1 MSISFSI
8 TVDTKELERIV
19 AQVEPVSNEIIVRL
33 ATEAEVYAKS
43 YSPVDTGALMNSIHH
58 FSMGNAWQRIK
69 PEVHYAIYQELG
81 TYKMAAKPFLAPMVE
96 LLTGR
101 FLSPQVWQPLI
112 MV

>member
-33 ATEAEVYAKS
+33 ATETEVYAKS

-81 TYKMAAKPFLAPMVE
+81 TYKMAAHPFLTPAIEGISSEFMSPK
-96 LLTGR
+96 TWSPI
-101 FLSPQVWQPLI
+101 FL
-112 MV
+112 